1 MIINTNVSSLRAQ
14 EASTNTNNAISSS
27 LEKLSTGLK
36 INKASDDASGL
47 AIADKLRTQVTS
59 IKQGI
64 ANGNSAISLIT
75 IADKA
80 MDEQSKILDT
90 IKGKLINANSSSTSA
105 DGREAIRK
113 DIGKLLEQLDNIAAM
128 TNYNGMSLL
137 ADVKDGKLTGKESSE
152 LTFQV
157 GERNTDMISTTK
169 INATTSSLGGGSS
182 IANKIESG
190 ETAKLSNV
198 AGGTLDVQ
206 NKSGGVLNVAVS
218 GNLGKLKAEG
228 ADLVIT
234 VDPNDAT
241 LIAKLKDLA
250 DGTNFT
256 QGTGAEKNQFTLS
269 DGQTVDLRA
278 IDFDSVQLRSEVTAT
293 PPVVGT
299 DDAGFTAKE
308 TTGFEVKNLG
318 LGGNTD
324 NLTVT
329 STQDVKKGETTTV
342 SNSNANQ
349 KLTVDSDGA
358 HALNMKVSG
367 NLGSVTTTGLEL
379 SIEATNSKDVAALQK
394 LIDDGVSGI
403 ERDATDANKFTID
416 AATTVDLSSVNLSDA
431 KITSDGATG
440 TFTST
445 ATEKLVITN
454 NSEDKIVLSNID
466 AKSASKLDALKNLQT
481 GELTTKVA
489 SDYQAVVN
497 DAISQLNG
505 YRSDMGS
512 TENQIKSAVKNLM
525 TSATNIKAA
534 ESIIR
539 ETDFAEESANFNKL
553 NILSQAGS
561 YAISQSNA
569 AQQNVLRLLQ

>member
-1 MIINTNVSSLRAQ
+1 MRINTNVSSLTAQ
-14 EASTNTNNAISSS
+14 EAAQNTGKRITTS
-27 LEKLSTGLK
+27 LEKLSTGLR

-182 IANKIESG
+182 TVDKIESG

-206 NKSGGVLNVAVS
+206 NKSGGTLNVQVS

-228 ADLVIT
+228 GDLVIT

-241 LIAKLKDLA
+241 LIAKLKDLEKTGEFA
-250 DGTNFT
+250 
-256 QGTGAEKNQFTLS
+256 QGSGAAKNQFTLTA
-269 DGQTVDLRA
+269 GQTVDLR
-278 IDFDSVQLRSEVTAT
+278 DRKSVV
-293 PPVVGT
+293 
-299 DDAGFTAKE
+299 
-308 TTGFEVKNLG
+308 
-318 LGGNTD
+318 
-324 NLTVT
+324 
-329 STQDVKKGETTTV
+329 
-342 SNSNANQ
+342 
-349 KLTVDSDGA
+349 
-358 HALNMKVSG
+358 
-367 NLGSVTTTGLEL
+367 
-379 SIEATNSKDVAALQK
+379 
-394 LIDDGVSGI
+394 
-403 ERDATDANKFTID
+403 
-416 AATTVDLSSVNLSDA
+416 
-431 KITSDGATG
+431 
-440 TFTST
+440 
-445 ATEKLVITN
+445 
-454 NSEDKIVLSNID
+454 
-466 AKSASKLDALKNLQT
+466 
-481 GELTTKVA
+481 
-489 SDYQAVVN
+489 
-497 DAISQLNG
+497 
-505 YRSDMGS
+505 
-512 TENQIKSAVKNLM
+512 
-525 TSATNIKAA
+525 
-534 ESIIR
+534 
-539 ETDFAEESANFNKL
+539 
-553 NILSQAGS
+553 
-561 YAISQSNA
+561 
-569 AQQNVLRLLQ
+569 

>member
-1 MIINTNVSSLRAQ
+1 MVINTNVSSLRAQ

-182 IANKIESG
+182 TVDKIESG

-198 AGGTLDVQ
+198 PGGTLDVQ
-206 NKSGGVLNVAVS
+206 NKSGGTLNVQAS
-218 GNLGKLKAEG
+218 GNLGKLSAVGG
-228 ADLVIT
+228 ALTIT

-250 DGTNFT
+250 SATFT
-256 QGTGAEKNQFTLS
+256 QGAGAAKNQFTLAS
-269 DGQTVDLRA
+269 GEVDLRA
-278 IDFDSVQLRSEVTAT
+278 IDFDSVQLRSAA
-293 PPVVGT
+293 PNQ
-299 DDAGFTAKE
+299 GFTAKE
-308 TTGFEVKNLG
+308 TTGFEVKNLE

-329 STQDVKKGETTTV
+329 STQDVKKGESTTV
-342 SNSNANQ
+342 SNSDASQ
-349 KLTVDSDGA
+349 KLTVATSSA
-358 HALNMKVSG
+358 ALNLQVSG
-367 NLGSVTTTGLEL
+367 NLGNVALSGGLTTL
-379 SIEATNSKDVAALQK
+379 SIEGTNSKDVAALQK

-403 ERDATDANKFTID
+403 TRDTTNGNKFNIT
-416 AATTVDLSSVNLSDA
+416 AAIDLSSINLDNA
-431 KITSDGATG
+431 KITSNAANGS
-440 TFTST
+440 FTST
-445 ATEKLVITN
+445 ATDKLVIKN
-454 NSEDKIVLSNID
+454 NSEDKVVLSNID

-539 ETDFAEESANFNKL
+539 ETNFAEESANFNKL

-569 AQQNVLRLLQ
+569 TQQNVLRLLQ

>member
-1 MIINTNVSSLRAQ
+1 MVINTNVSSLRAQ
-14 EASTNTNNAISSS
+14 EASTNTNNAISNS

-182 IANKIESG
+182 SVDKIESG

-198 AGGTLDVQ
+198 PGGTLDVQ
-206 NKSGGVLNVAVS
+206 NKSTGTLNVQVS

-228 ADLVIT
+228 GPLTIT

-241 LIAKLKDLA
+241 LIAKLKDLVSGTDFAQGSGA
-250 DGTNFT
+250 D
-256 QGTGAEKNQFTLS
+256 KNKFTLAL
-269 DGQTVDLRA
+269 DKTVDLRA
-278 IDFDSVQLRSEVTAT
+278 IDFDSVQLRSA
-293 PPVVGT
+293 
-299 DDAGFTAKE
+299 AQNQGFTAKE
-308 TTGFEVKNLG
+308 TTGFEVKNLE
-318 LGGNTD
+318 LGGKKD
-324 NLTVT
+324 DLTVT
-329 STQDVKKGETTTV
+329 SKQDVKKGESTTV
-342 SNSNANQ
+342 SNSDASQ
-349 KLTVDSDGA
+349 KLTVATSSA
-358 HALNMKVSG
+358 AMNMKVSG
-367 NLGSVTTTGLEL
+367 NLGSVTTNTIGI
-379 SIEATNSKDVAALQK
+379 SIEATNAKDVAALQK
-394 LIDDGVSGI
+394 LIDDGI
-403 ERDATDANKFTID
+403 TTITRDSTDANKFTI
-416 AATTVDLSSVNLSDA
+416 AAGKTVDLSSVNLSDA
-431 KITSDGATG
+431 KITSTAGNG
-440 TFTST
+440 NFEST

-454 NSEDKIVLSNID
+454 NSENKITLSNID

-481 GELTTKVA
+481 GELTAKVA

>member
-1 MIINTNVSSLRAQ
+1 MVINTNVSSLRAQ
-14 EASTNTNNAISSS
+14 EASTNTNSAISSS

-198 AGGTLDVQ
+198 AGGTLDIQ
-206 NKSGGVLNVAVS
+206 NKSGGTLNVAVS
-218 GNLGKLKAEG
+218 GNLGKLTAEG
-228 ADLVIT
+228 GALTIT

-241 LIAKLKDLA
+241 LIAKLKDLVS
-250 DGTNFT
+250 GTDFQ
-256 QGTGAEKNQFTLS
+256 QGTGADKNKFTLAS
-269 DGQTVDLRA
+269 TKQVDLRA
-278 IDFDSVQLRSEVTAT
+278 IDFDSVQLRSDTT
-293 PPVVGT
+293 GH
-299 DDAGFTAKE
+299 GFSAKE
-308 TTGFEVKNLG
+308 TTGFEVKNLE

-329 STQDVKKGETTTV
+329 SKQDVKKGESTTV
-342 SNSNANQ
+342 SNSNASQ
-349 KLTVDSDGA
+349 KLTVATSSA
-358 HALNMKVSG
+358 AMNMKVSG
-367 NLGSVTTTGLEL
+367 NLGSVTTATIAL
-379 SIEATNSKDVAALQK
+379 SIEATNAKDVAALQK
-394 LIDDGVSGI
+394 LVDDGVADI
-403 ERDATDANKFTID
+403 TRDGTNANKFTI
-416 AATTVDLSSVNLSDA
+416 AAGKTVDLSSVNLSDA
-431 KITSDGATG
+431 KITSTAANGN
-440 TFTST
+440 FTST
-445 ATEKLVITN
+445 ATDKLVITN

-512 TENQIKSAVKNLM
+512 TENQVKSAVKNLM

-539 ETDFAEESANFNKL
+539 EVDFAEESANFNKL

>member
-1 MIINTNVSSLRAQ
+1 MVINTNVSSLRAQ

-182 IANKIESG
+182 SVDKIESG

-198 AGGTLDVQ
+198 AGGTLDIQ
-206 NKSGGVLNVAVS
+206 NKSGGTLNVAVS
-218 GNLGKLKAEG
+218 GNLGKLTAEG
-228 ADLVIT
+228 GDLVIT

-241 LIAKLKDLA
+241 LIAKLKDLVS
-250 DGTNFT
+250 GTDFT
-256 QGTGAEKNQFTLS
+256 QGTGADKNKFTL
-269 DGQTVDLRA
+269 DTGKTVDLRA
-278 IDFDSVQLRSEVTAT
+278 IDFDSVQLRSDTT
-293 PPVVGT
+293 GH
-299 DDAGFTAKE
+299 GFSAKE
-308 TTGFEVKNLG
+308 TTGFEVKNLE

-329 STQDVKKGETTTV
+329 SKQDLKKGESTTV
-342 SNSNANQ
+342 SNSDASQ
-349 KLTVDSDGA
+349 KLTVATSSA
-358 HALNMKVSG
+358 AMNMKVSG
-367 NLGSVTTTGLEL
+367 NLGSVTTATIAL
-379 SIEATNSKDVAALQK
+379 SIEGTNSKDVAALQK
-394 LIDDGVSGI
+394 LVDDGVADI
-403 ERDATDANKFTID
+403 TRDATNANKFTI
-416 AATTVDLSSVNLSDA
+416 AAGKTVDLSSVNLSDA
-431 KITSDGATG
+431 KITSTAANGN
-440 TFTST
+440 FTST
-445 ATEKLVITN
+445 ATDKLVIAN

-512 TENQIKSAVKNLM
+512 TENQVKSAVKNLM

-539 ETDFAEESANFNKL
+539 EVDFAEESANFNKL

>member
-1 MIINTNVSSLRAQ
+1 MVINTNVSSLRAQ
-14 EASTNTNNAISSS
+14 EANTNTNNAVSSS

-190 ETAKLSNV
+190 ETVKLSNV
-198 AGGTLDVQ
+198 QGGTLDIK
-206 NKSGGVLNVAVS
+206 NETATKNLNVAVT
-218 GNLGKLKAEG
+218 GNLGKLTAEG
-228 ADLVIT
+228 GDLTIT

-241 LIAKLKDLA
+241 LIAKLKDLEKTGEFAQGSGA
-250 DGTNFT
+250 D
-256 QGTGAEKNQFTLS
+256 KNKFTLTA
-269 DGQTVDLRA
+269 DKTVDLRA
-278 IDFDSVQLRSEVTAT
+278 IDFDSVQLRGAA
-293 PPVVGT
+293 
-299 DDAGFTAKE
+299 AGKGFSAKE
-308 TTGFEVKNLG
+308 TTGFEVKNLE
-318 LGGNTD
+318 LGGKD
-324 NLTVT
+324 DDLTVT
-329 STQDVKKGETTTV
+329 SQQDLKKGETTTV
-342 SNSNANQ
+342 SNSNAN
-349 KLTVDSDGA
+349 KELTVTSDGGV
-358 HALNMKVSG
+358 ALNMKVSG
-367 NLGSVTTTGLEL
+367 NLGSVAVTGLGL
-379 SIEATNSKDVAALQK
+379 SIEGTNSKDVAALQK
-394 LIDDGVSGI
+394 LVDDGLTTI
-403 ERDATDANKFTID
+403 TRDGTNANKFTI
-416 AATTVDLSSVNLSDA
+416 AAGNTVDLSSVNLSDA
-431 KITSDGATG
+431 KITSNG
-440 TFTST
+440 TAGSFTST
-445 ATEKLVITN
+445 ATDKLVIAN
-454 NSEDKIVLSNID
+454 NSENKVVLSNID
-466 AKSASKLDALKNLQT
+466 AKSASKLDALKNLET
-481 GELTTKVA
+481 GGLTTKVA

-497 DAISQLNG
+497 DAITQLNG

-512 TENQIKSAVKNLM
+512 TENQVKSAVKNLM

-539 ETDFAEESANFNKL
+539 EVDFAEESANFNKL

>member
-1 MIINTNVSSLRAQ
+1 MVINTNVSSLRAQ

-80 MDEQSKILDT
+80 MDEQGKILDT

-182 IANKIESG
+182 SIDKIESG

-198 AGGTLDVQ
+198 PGGTLDVQ
-206 NKSGGVLNVAVS
+206 NKSTGTLNVQAS

-228 ADLVIT
+228 GNLTIT

-241 LIAKLKDLA
+241 LIAKLKDLEK
-250 DGTNFT
+250 
-256 QGTGAEKNQFTLS
+256 TGEFQQVGGASKNQFTLTS
-269 DGQTVDLRA
+269 GKEVDLRA
-278 IDFDSVQLRSEVTAT
+278 IDFDSVQLRSAA
-293 PPVVGT
+293 PNQ
-299 DDAGFTAKE
+299 GFTAKE
-308 TTGFEVKNLG
+308 TTGFEVKNLE
-318 LGGNTD
+318 LGGKKD
-324 NLTVT
+324 DLTVT
-329 STQDVKKGETTTV
+329 SKQDVKKGETTTV
-342 SNSNANQ
+342 SNSDASQ
-349 KLTVDSDGA
+349 KLTVATSSA
-358 HALNMKVSG
+358 ALNMKVSG
-367 NLGSVTTTGLEL
+367 NLGSVTTATIAV
-379 SIEATNSKDVAALQK
+379 SIEATNAKDVAALQK
-394 LIDDGVSGI
+394 LVDDGVADI
-403 ERDATDANKFTID
+403 TRDTTNANKFTI
-416 AATTVDLSSVNLSDA
+416 AAGKTVDLSSVNLSDA
-431 KITSDGATG
+431 KITSTAANGN
-440 TFTST
+440 FTST
-445 ATEKLVITN
+445 ATDKLVITN
-454 NSEDKIVLSNID
+454 NSENKIVLSNID

-497 DAISQLNG
+497 DAITQLNG

-512 TENQIKSAVKNLM
+512 TENQVKSAVKNLM

-539 ETDFAEESANFNKL
+539 EVDFAEESANFNKL

>member
-1 MIINTNVSSLRAQ
+1 MVINTNVSSLRAQ
-14 EASTNTNNAISSS
+14 EASTNTNSAISSS

-137 ADVKDGKLTGKESSE
+137 ADVKDGKLTGKDSSE

-182 IANKIESG
+182 TVDKIEAG

-198 AGGTLDVQ
+198 TGGTLEVK
-206 NKSGGVLNVAVS
+206 NLSGGIMNINVS
-218 GNLGKLKAEG
+218 GNLGKLKAES
-228 ADLVIT
+228 AILTII

-241 LIAKLKDLA
+241 LIAKLKDIA
-250 DGTNFT
+250 DTTGSNLSQDSTDKNKFT
-256 QGTGAEKNQFTLS
+256 ITAGDE
-269 DGQTVDLRA
+269 VDLRA
-278 IDFDSVQLRSEVTAT
+278 IDFSTVQLKSAET
-293 PPVVGT
+293 PADG
-299 DDAGFTAKE
+299 GFSSKE
-308 TTGFEVKNLG
+308 TTGFEVKNNELG
-318 LGGNTD
+318 TNA
-324 NLTVT
+324 NLTVNAE
-329 STQDVKKGETTTV
+329 QDIKKGETSTV
-342 SNSNANQ
+342 SNSDTKVGNEL
-349 KLTVDSDGA
+349 KLSTASTSG
-358 HALNMKVSG
+358 LNISVSG
-367 NLGSVTTTGLEL
+367 NLGTLTNSLAIK
-379 SIEATNSKDVAALQK
+379 IEATNAADVAKLQK
-394 LIDDGVSGI
+394 LVDDGI
-403 ERDATDANKFTID
+403 TEITKDATNGNKFVI
-416 AATTVDLSSVNLSDA
+416 AAGSDLNLSSIDFKNA
-431 KITSDGATG
+431 KITSAGVTNL
-440 TFTST
+440 TST
-445 ATEKLVITN
+445 ATDKLIIGN
-454 NSEDKIVLSNID
+454 NSDVKISLENID
-466 AKSASKLDALKNLQT
+466 AKSASKLDALKNLET
-481 GELTTKVA
+481 GGLTTKVA

-539 ETDFAEESANFNKL
+539 EVDFAEESANFNKL

>member
-1 MIINTNVSSLRAQ
+1 MVINTNVSSLRAQ

-80 MDEQSKILDT
+80 MDEQGKILDT

-182 IANKIESG
+182 TVDKIESG

-206 NKSGGVLNVAVS
+206 NKSGGTLNVQVS

-228 ADLVIT
+228 GDLVIT

-241 LIAKLKDLA
+241 LIAKLKDLEKTGEFA
-250 DGTNFT
+250 
-256 QGTGAEKNQFTLS
+256 QGSGAAKNQFTLTS
-269 DGQTVDLRA
+269 GKEVDLRA
-278 IDFDSVQLRSEVTAT
+278 IDFDSAQLRSDAT
-293 PPVVGT
+293 GH
-299 DDAGFTAKE
+299 GFSAKE
-308 TTGFEVKNLG
+308 TTGFEVKNLE

-329 STQDVKKGETTTV
+329 SKQDVKKGESATV
-342 SNSNANQ
+342 SNSDASQ
-349 KLTVDSDGA
+349 KLTVTTSSA
-358 HALNMKVSG
+358 AMNMRVSG
-367 NLGSVTTTGLEL
+367 NLGSVAVGVIDL
-379 SIEATNSKDVAALQK
+379 SIEGTNSKDVAALQK
-394 LIDDGVSGI
+394 LVDDGVSGI
-403 ERDATDANKFTID
+403 TRDTTNANKFTI
-416 AATTVDLSSVNLSDA
+416 AAGKTVDLSSVNLSDA
-431 KITSDGATG
+431 KITSTAG
-440 TFTST
+440 TNGNFTST
-445 ATEKLVITN
+445 ATDKLVIAN
-454 NSEDKIVLSNID
+454 NSENKIVLSNID

-512 TENQIKSAVKNLM
+512 TENQVKSAVKNLM

-539 ETDFAEESANFNKL
+539 EVDFAEESANFNKL

>member
-1 MIINTNVSSLRAQ
+1 MVINTNVSSLRAQ

-182 IANKIESG
+182 TVDKIESG

-198 AGGTLDVQ
+198 PGGTLDVQ
-206 NKSGGVLNVAVS
+206 NKSGGTLNVQAS
-218 GNLGKLKAEG
+218 GNLGKLSAVGG
-228 ADLVIT
+228 ALTIT

-250 DGTNFT
+250 SATFT
-256 QGTGAEKNQFTLS
+256 QGAGAAKNQFTLAS
-269 DGQTVDLRA
+269 GEVDLRA
-278 IDFDSVQLRSEVTAT
+278 IDFDSVQLRSAA
-293 PPVVGT
+293 PNQ
-299 DDAGFTAKE
+299 GFTAKE
-308 TTGFEVKNLG
+308 TTGFEVKNLE

-329 STQDVKKGETTTV
+329 STQDVKKGESTTV
-342 SNSNANQ
+342 SNSDASQ
-349 KLTVDSDGA
+349 KLTVATSSA
-358 HALNMKVSG
+358 ALNLQVSG
-367 NLGSVTTTGLEL
+367 NLGNVALSGGLTTL
-379 SIEATNSKDVAALQK
+379 SIEGTNSKDVAALQK

-403 ERDATDANKFTID
+403 TRDTTNGNKFNIT
-416 AATTVDLSSVNLSDA
+416 AAIDLSSINLDNA
-431 KITSDGATG
+431 KITSNAANGS
-440 TFTST
+440 FTST
-445 ATEKLVITN
+445 ATDKLVIKN
-454 NSEDKIVLSNID
+454 NSEDKVVLSNID

-539 ETDFAEESANFNKL
+539 ETNFAEESANFNKL

>member
-1 MIINTNVSSLRAQ
+1 MVINTNVSSLRAQ

-182 IANKIESG
+182 SVDKIESG

-198 AGGTLDVQ
+198 PGGTLDVQ
-206 NKSGGVLNVAVS
+206 NKSTGTLNVQVS
-218 GNLGKLKAEG
+218 GNLGKLSAVGG
-228 ADLVIT
+228 ALTIT

-241 LIAKLKDLA
+241 LIAKLKDLVS
-250 DGTNFT
+250 GTFT
-256 QGTGAEKNQFTLS
+256 QGAGAAKNQFTLAS
-269 DGQTVDLRA
+269 GDVDLRA
-278 IDFDSVQLRSEVTAT
+278 IDFDSVQLRSANTN
-293 PPVVGT
+293 
-299 DDAGFTAKE
+299 AGFTAKE
-308 TTGFEVKNLG
+308 TTGFEVKNLE

-329 STQDVKKGETTTV
+329 STQDVKKGESTTV
-342 SNSNANQ
+342 SNSDASQ
-349 KLTVDSDGA
+349 KLTVSTSSA
-358 HALNMKVSG
+358 ALNLQVSG
-367 NLGSVTTTGLEL
+367 NLGNVALTAPLATL
-379 SIEATNSKDVAALQK
+379 SIEGTNSKDVAALQK

-403 ERDATDANKFTID
+403 ARDTTNGNKFNIT
-416 AATTVDLSSVNLSDA
+416 AAIDLSSINLDNA
-431 KITSDGATG
+431 KITSNAPGANG
-440 TFTST
+440 SFTST
-445 ATEKLVITN
+445 ATDKLVIKN
-454 NSEDKIVLSNID
+454 NSEDKVVLSNID

-481 GELTTKVA
+481 GDLTAKVA

>member
-1 MIINTNVSSLRAQ
+1 MVINTNVSSLRAQ

-80 MDEQSKILDT
+80 MDEQGKILDT

-182 IANKIESG
+182 SVDKIESG

-198 AGGTLDVQ
+198 PGGTLDVQ
-206 NKSGGVLNVAVS
+206 NKSGGTLNVAVS

-228 ADLVIT
+228 ANLVIT

-241 LIAKLKDLA
+241 LIAKLKDLEVTGEFA
-250 DGTNFT
+250 
-256 QGTGAEKNQFTLS
+256 QGSGAAKNQFTLTS
-269 DGQTVDLRA
+269 GKEVDLRA
-278 IDFDSVQLRSEVTAT
+278 IDFDSAQLRSDAT
-293 PPVVGT
+293 GH
-299 DDAGFTAKE
+299 GFSAKE
-308 TTGFEVKNLG
+308 TTGFEVKNLE

-329 STQDVKKGETTTV
+329 SKQDVKKGESATV
-342 SNSNANQ
+342 SNSDASQ
-349 KLTVDSDGA
+349 KLTVTTSSA
-358 HALNMKVSG
+358 AMNMRVSG
-367 NLGSVTTTGLEL
+367 NLGSVAVGVIDL
-379 SIEATNSKDVAALQK
+379 SIEGTNSKDVAALQK
-394 LIDDGVSGI
+394 LVDDGLTTI
-403 ERDATDANKFTID
+403 TRDTTNANKFTI
-416 AATTVDLSSVNLSDA
+416 AAGNTVDLSSVNLSDA
-431 KITSDGATG
+431 KITSTAANGN
-440 TFTST
+440 FTST
-445 ATEKLVITN
+445 ATDKLVIAN

-466 AKSASKLDALKNLQT
+466 AKSASKLDALKNLET
-481 GELTTKVA
+481 GGLTTKVA

-512 TENQIKSAVKNLM
+512 TENQVKSAVKNLM

-539 ETDFAEESANFNKL
+539 EVDFAEESANFNKL

>member
-1 MIINTNVSSLRAQ
+1 MVINTNVASLRAQ
-14 EASTNTNNAISSS
+14 EANTNTNNAVSSS

-182 IANKIESG
+182 SVDKIESG

-198 AGGTLDVQ
+198 PGGTLDVQ
-206 NKSGGVLNVAVS
+206 NKSTGTLNVQVS
-218 GNLGKLKAEG
+218 GNLGKLSAVGG
-228 ADLVIT
+228 ALTIT

-241 LIAKLKDLA
+241 LIAKLKDLVS
-250 DGTNFT
+250 GTFT
-256 QGTGAEKNQFTLS
+256 QGSGAAKNQFTLAS
-269 DGQTVDLRA
+269 GDVDLRA
-278 IDFDSVQLRSEVTAT
+278 IDFDSVQLRSAA
-293 PPVVGT
+293 PNQ
-299 DDAGFTAKE
+299 GFTAKE
-308 TTGFEVKNLG
+308 TTGFEVKNLE
-318 LGGNTD
+318 LGGKKD
-324 NLTVT
+324 DLTVT
-329 STQDVKKGETTTV
+329 SKQDVKKGETTTV
-342 SNSNANQ
+342 SNSDASQ
-349 KLTVDSDGA
+349 KLTVSTSSA
-358 HALNMKVSG
+358 ALNLQVSG
-367 NLGSVTTTGLEL
+367 NLGNVALTAPLTTL
-379 SIEATNSKDVAALQK
+379 SIEGTNSKDVAALQK
-394 LIDDGVSGI
+394 LIDDGVTGI
-403 ERDATDANKFTID
+403 ARDTTNGNKFNI
-416 AATTVDLSSVNLSDA
+416 TTAIDLSSINLDNA
-431 KITSDGATG
+431 KITSNAPGANG
-440 TFTST
+440 SFTST
-445 ATEKLVITN
+445 ATDKLVIAN
-454 NSEDKIVLSNID
+454 NSENKIVLSNID

-481 GELTTKVA
+481 GDLTAKVA

>member
-1 MIINTNVSSLRAQ
+1 MKINTNISSLTAQ
-14 EASTNTNNAISSS
+14 EAATNTNRSISSS

-182 IANKIESG
+182 TVDKIESG

-198 AGGTLDVQ
+198 PGGTLDVQ
-206 NKSGGVLNVAVS
+206 NKSGGTLNVQAS
-218 GNLGKLKAEG
+218 GNLGKLSAVGG
-228 ADLVIT
+228 ALTIT

-250 DGTNFT
+250 SATFT
-256 QGTGAEKNQFTLS
+256 QGAGAAKNQFTLAS
-269 DGQTVDLRA
+269 GEVDLRA
-278 IDFDSVQLRSEVTAT
+278 IDFDSVQLRSAA
-293 PPVVGT
+293 PNQ
-299 DDAGFTAKE
+299 GFTAKE
-308 TTGFEVKNLG
+308 TTGFEVKNLE

-329 STQDVKKGETTTV
+329 STQDVKKGESTTV
-342 SNSNANQ
+342 SNSDASQ
-349 KLTVDSDGA
+349 KLTVATSSA
-358 HALNMKVSG
+358 ALNLQVSG
-367 NLGSVTTTGLEL
+367 NLGNVALSGGLTTL
-379 SIEATNSKDVAALQK
+379 SIEGTNSKDVAALQK

-403 ERDATDANKFTID
+403 TRDTTNGNKFNIT
-416 AATTVDLSSVNLSDA
+416 AAIDLSSINLDNA
-431 KITSDGATG
+431 KITSNAANGS
-440 TFTST
+440 FTST
-445 ATEKLVITN
+445 ATDKLVIKN
-454 NSEDKIVLSNID
+454 NSEDKVVLSNID

-539 ETDFAEESANFNKL
+539 ETNFAEESANFNKL

-569 AQQNVLRLLQ
+569 TQQNVLRLLQ

>member
-1 MIINTNVSSLRAQ
+1 MVINTNVSSLRAQ
-14 EASTNTNNAISSS
+14 EANTNTNSAISSS

-137 ADVKDGKLTGKESSE
+137 ADVKDGKLTGKDSSE

-182 IANKIESG
+182 TVDKIEAG

-198 AGGTLDVQ
+198 TGGTLEVK
-206 NKSGGVLNVAVS
+206 NLSGGTMNINVS
-218 GNLGKLKAEG
+218 GNLGKITAET
-228 ADLVIT
+228 ADLTII

-241 LIAKLKDLA
+241 LIAKLKDIA
-250 DGTNFT
+250 DTASSNLTQDTTDKNKFT
-256 QGTGAEKNQFTLS
+256 ITASKE
-269 DGQTVDLRA
+269 VDLRA
-278 IDFDSVQLRSEVTAT
+278 IDFSTVQLKSAAT
-293 PPVVGT
+293 PADG
-299 DDAGFTAKE
+299 GFSSKE
-308 TTGFEVKNLG
+308 TTGFEVKNNELG
-318 LGGNTD
+318 TKA
-324 NLTVT
+324 NLTVNAK
-329 STQDVKKGETTTV
+329 QDIKKGETSTV
-342 SNSNANQ
+342 SNSDTKVGNEL
-349 KLTVDSDGA
+349 KLSTDSATG
-358 HALNMKVSG
+358 LNISVSG
-367 NLGSVTTTGLEL
+367 NLGTLTSDEVIN
-379 SIEATNSKDVAALQK
+379 IEATNAADVAKLQK
-394 LIDDGVSGI
+394 LVDDGVAEI
-403 ERDATDANKFTID
+403 TKDATNGNKFVIDLTGAVNTINLSTID
-416 AATTVDLSSVNLSDA
+416 FKNA
-431 KITSDGATG
+431 KITSTAATEL
-440 TFTST
+440 TST
-445 ATEKLVITN
+445 ATDKLIIGN
-454 NSEDKIVLSNID
+454 NSDVKISLENID
-466 AKSASKLDALKNLQT
+466 AKSASKLDVLKNLET
-481 GELTTKVA
+481 GGLTTKVA

-512 TENQIKSAVKNLM
+512 TENQVKSAVKNLM

>member
-1 MIINTNVSSLRAQ
+1 MVINTNVSSLRAQ
-14 EASTNTNNAISSS
+14 EANTNTNNAISSS

-80 MDEQSKILDT
+80 MDEQGKILDT

-137 ADVKDGKLTGKESSE
+137 ADVKDGKLTGKDSSE

-182 IANKIESG
+182 TVDKIEAG

-198 AGGTLDVQ
+198 AGGTLEVK
-206 NKSGGVLNVAVS
+206 NLSGGTMNINVS
-218 GNLGKLKAEG
+218 GNLGKLKAET
-228 ADLVIT
+228 ADLTII

-241 LIAKLKDLA
+241 LIAKLKDIA
-250 DGTNFT
+250 DTAGSNLTQDTTDKNKFT
-256 QGTGAEKNQFTLS
+256 IGTGTEA
-269 DGQTVDLRA
+269 DLRA
-278 IDFDSVQLRSEVTAT
+278 IDFSTVQLKSAAT
-293 PPVVGT
+293 NG
-299 DDAGFTAKE
+299 GFSSKE
-308 TTGFEVKNLG
+308 TTGFEVKNNELG
-318 LGGNTD
+318 TNA
-324 NLTVT
+324 NLTVNAK
-329 STQDVKKGETTTV
+329 QDIKKGETSTV
-342 SNSNANQ
+342 SNSDTKVGNEL
-349 KLTVDSDGA
+349 KLSTASTSG
-358 HALNMKVSG
+358 LNISVSG
-367 NLGSVTTTGLEL
+367 NLGTLTNNLAIK
-379 SIEATNSKDVAALQK
+379 IEATNAADVAKLQK
-394 LIDDGVSGI
+394 LVDDGVTGI
-403 ERDATDANKFTID
+403 TKDATNGNKFAI
-416 AATTVDLSSVNLSDA
+416 AANANLNLSSIDFKNA
-431 KITSDGATG
+431 KITSTAATDL
-440 TFTST
+440 TST
-445 ATEKLVITN
+445 ATDKLIIGN
-454 NSEDKIVLSNID
+454 NSDVKISLENID
-466 AKSASKLDALKNLQT
+466 AKSASKLDALKNLET
-481 GELTTKVA
+481 GGLTTKVA

-512 TENQIKSAVKNLM
+512 TENQVKSAVKNLM

>member
-1 MIINTNVSSLRAQ
+1 MVINTNVSSLRAQ

-80 MDEQSKILDT
+80 MDEQGKILDT

-137 ADVKDGKLTGKESSE
+137 ADVKDGKLTGKDSSE

-182 IANKIESG
+182 TVDKIESG

-198 AGGTLDVQ
+198 PGGTLDVQ
-206 NKSGGVLNVAVS
+206 NKSGGTLNVAVS

-241 LIAKLKDLA
+241 LIAKLKDLEVTGEFAQGSGA
-250 DGTNFT
+250 D
-256 QGTGAEKNQFTLS
+256 KNKFTLTA
-269 DGQTVDLRA
+269 DKTVDLRA
-278 IDFDSVQLRSEVTAT
+278 IDFDSVQLRSNTA
-293 PPVVGT
+293 GH
-299 DDAGFTAKE
+299 GFSAKE
-308 TTGFEVKNLG
+308 TTGFEVKNLE

-329 STQDVKKGETTTV
+329 STQDVKKGESTTV
-342 SNSNANQ
+342 SNSDASQ
-349 KLTVDSDGA
+349 KLTVATTGA
-358 HALNMKVSG
+358 AINMKVSG
-367 NLGSVTTTGLEL
+367 NLGSVTTATIGI
-379 SIEATNSKDVAALQK
+379 SIEATNAKDVAALQK
-394 LIDDGVSGI
+394 LIDDGVGDI
-403 ERDATDANKFTID
+403 TRDGTNANKFTI
-416 AATTVDLSSVNLSDA
+416 AAGKTVDLSSVNLSDA
-431 KITSDGATG
+431 KITSTAGNG
-440 TFTST
+440 NFTST
-445 ATEKLVITN
+445 ATDKLVITN
-454 NSEDKIVLSNID
+454 NSENKITLSNID

-512 TENQIKSAVKNLM
+512 TENQVKSAVKNLM

>member
-1 MIINTNVSSLRAQ
+1 MVINTNVSSLRAQ
-14 EASTNTNNAISSS
+14 EANTNTNNAISNS

-137 ADVKDGKLTGKESSE
+137 ADVKDGKLTGKDSSE

-182 IANKIESG
+182 TVDKIEAG

-198 AGGTLDVQ
+198 TGGTLEVK
-206 NKSGGVLNVAVS
+206 NLSGGTMNINVS
-218 GNLGKLKAEG
+218 GNLGKLTAET
-228 ADLVIT
+228 ADLTII

-241 LIAKLKDLA
+241 LIAKLKDIA
-250 DGTNFT
+250 DTSGSNLSQDPTDKNKFT
-256 QGTGAEKNQFTLS
+256 ITAGNE
-269 DGQTVDLRA
+269 VDLRA
-278 IDFDSVQLRSEVTAT
+278 IDFSTVQLKSDET
-293 PPVVGT
+293 PADG
-299 DDAGFTAKE
+299 GFSSKE
-308 TTGFEVKNLG
+308 TTGFEVKNNELG
-318 LGGNTD
+318 TD
-324 NLTVT
+324 ANLTV
-329 STQDVKKGETTTV
+329 SAKQDIKKGETSTV
-342 SNSNANQ
+342 SNSDTKVGNEL
-349 KLTVDSDGA
+349 KLSTTAASG
-358 HALNMKVSG
+358 LNISVSG
-367 NLGSVTTTGLEL
+367 NLGTLTNNAEIK
-379 SIEATNSKDVAALQK
+379 IEATNAADVAKLQK
-394 LIDDGVSGI
+394 LVDDGVTGI
-403 ERDATDANKFTID
+403 TKDATNGNKFVITANAD
-416 AATTVDLSSVNLSDA
+416 LNLSSIDFKNA
-431 KITSDGATG
+431 KITSSAVTEL
-440 TFTST
+440 TST
-445 ATEKLVITN
+445 ATDKLIIGN
-454 NSEDKIVLSNID
+454 NSDTKIELENID
-466 AKSASKLDALKNLQT
+466 AKSASKLDALKNLET
-481 GELTTKVA
+481 GGLTTKVA

>member
-1 MIINTNVSSLRAQ
+1 MVINTNVSSLRAQ
-14 EASTNTNNAISSS
+14 EANKNTNNAISSS
-27 LEKLSTGLK
+27 LEKLSSGLK

-137 ADVKDGKLTGKESSE
+137 ADVKDGKLTGKDSSE

-182 IANKIESG
+182 SVDKIESG

-218 GNLGKLKAEG
+218 GNLGKLSAVG
-228 ADLVIT
+228 GNLTIT

-241 LIAKLKDLA
+241 LIAKLKDLVS
-250 DGTNFT
+250 GTDFS
-256 QGTGAEKNQFTLS
+256 QGSGAAKNQFTLAS
-269 DGQTVDLRA
+269 GKDVDLRA
-278 IDFDSVQLRSEVTAT
+278 IDFDSVQLRSNAAAT
-293 PPVVGT
+293 T
-299 DDAGFTAKE
+299 DAGFTAKE
-308 TTGFEVKNLG
+308 TTGFEVKNLE

-329 STQDVKKGETTTV
+329 SKQDVKKGESTTV
-342 SNSNANQ
+342 SNSDASQ
-349 KLTVDSDGA
+349 KLTVATSTA
-358 HALNMKVSG
+358 AMNMKVSG
-367 NLGSVTTTGLEL
+367 NLGSVTTATIAL
-379 SIEATNSKDVAALQK
+379 SIEATNAKDVAALQK
-394 LIDDGVSGI
+394 LVDDGVTTI
-403 ERDATDANKFTID
+403 TRDGTNANKFTLT
-416 AATTVDLSSVNLSDA
+416 ANKTVDLSSVNLSDA
-431 KITSDGATG
+431 KITSTAGNG
-440 TFTST
+440 NFTST
-445 ATEKLVITN
+445 ATDKLVIAN
-454 NSEDKIVLSNID
+454 NSENKIVLSNID
-466 AKSASKLDALKNLQT
+466 AKSASKLDALKNLQD
-481 GELTTKVA
+481 GDLTTKVA

-512 TENQIKSAVKNLM
+512 TENQVKSAVKNLM
-525 TSATNIKAA
+525 TSATNIEAA

-539 ETDFAEESANFNKL
+539 YVDYAEESANFNKL
-553 NILSQAGS
+553 NILTQAGS
-561 YAISQSNA
+561 YAMSQSNA